1 MQEYSGEYVSTID
14 QQLRE
19 IEVLARQLE
28 EAKSKKNH
36 YKMRIRDLTPR
47 LRTEGQK
54 YEKVYQF
61 LELEPKFLE
70 SLDSS
75 QARYNVLCEK
85 MLAKIEKIRQAEQ
98 SLAAENNGRKQ
109 SSGSPGKRRSS
120 YSVKVQMSPE
130 VLRTERKN
138 RKVLNRLKEIDK
150 WLNS

>member
-54 YEKVYQF
+54 YEKVY
-61 LELEPKFLE
+61 
-70 SLDSS
+70 
-75 QARYNVLCEK
+75 
-85 MLAKIEKIRQAEQ
+85 
-98 SLAAENNGRKQ
+98 
-109 SSGSPGKRRSS
+109 
-120 YSVKVQMSPE
+120 
-130 VLRTERKN
+130 
-138 RKVLNRLKEIDK
+138 
-150 WLNS
+150 